1 MPPNPKADLGNTSGA
16 RRFMFFG
23 AQISLYLKTGDL
35 AGVTMHTL
43 GAIDHYRDRLL
54 IEVDCVATLFG
65 MQP

>member
-1 MPPNPKADLGNTSGA
+1 
-16 RRFMFFG
+16 MFFG

-65 MQP
+65 MQPRLPAAWG

>member
-1 MPPNPKADLGNTSGA
+1 
-16 RRFMFFG
+16 MFFG

-43 GAIDHYRDRLL
+43 EAIDHCRDRLL
-54 IEVDCVATLFG
+54 IEVDCVSTLFG